1 VRFSAAAGGGGG
13 GGKGAPRGKVTFG
26 GSSKS
31 QKGMLALKEKSGA
44 EMGAESAST
53 ALVVAGRDGGA
64 VAAAAEE
71 PGCTALV
78 SSASGG
84 ATPER
89 GAKKKQREQDQ
100 RSARQLEAAQE
111 GADYDTEGGD
121 EPGGTLP
128 DRLRARD
135 RQKGVALVEAVRHF
149 QSAEHKHAAEAEA
162 EEGGEGEG
170 EGEGGEG
177 GGRRKGRKGESLREL
192 KERELD
198 EARLNLLWLYLLW
211 ERQHAEAYV
220 PRLSPY
226 LPRPQPY
233 VPPQARAGGEPSKS
247 APGRVLRR
255 GTTQGMT
262 AIGGGGVEQEVGMAR
277 KAIHEL
283 DSNDRERL
291 LTLSLPAEMSYARQF
306 TAEERLLFKG
316 AGDADDAWLY
326 DFMWKADP
334 QRLWPIRP
342 PARPASARSGSERPP
357 ASAGLGPLADMLWLV
372 GHTRPCS
379 PHRAE
384 PPLRESAASN
394 SQPYLQ
400 PYVSQVRLR
409 RRAGLAA
416 PLAAG
421 AADPRLPRERDR
433 P

>member
-1 VRFSAAAGGGGG
+1 
-13 GGKGAPRGKVTFG
+13 
-26 GSSKS
+26 
-31 QKGMLALKEKSGA
+31 
-44 EMGAESAST
+44 
-53 ALVVAGRDGGA
+53 
-64 VAAAAEE
+64 
-71 PGCTALV
+71 
-78 SSASGG
+78 
-84 ATPER
+84 
-89 GAKKKQREQDQ
+89 
-100 RSARQLEAAQE
+100 
-111 GADYDTEGGD
+111 
-121 EPGGTLP
+121 
-128 DRLRARD
+128 
-135 RQKGVALVEAVRHF
+135 
-149 QSAEHKHAAEAEA
+149 
-162 EEGGEGEG
+162 
-170 EGEGGEG
+170 
-177 GGRRKGRKGESLREL
+177 
-192 KERELD
+192 
-198 EARLNLLWLYLLW
+198 
-211 ERQHAEAYV
+211 
-220 PRLSPY
+220 
-226 LPRPQPY
+226 
-233 VPPQARAGGEPSKS
+233 
-247 APGRVLRR
+247 
-255 GTTQGMT
+255 MT